1 MAFVCFDRSIPSIL
15 TSLLSVP
22 TGIFNPSVLT
32 NRTSVMLT
40 GIPIAVIPVYR
51 HLLLLRMLVLLGVI
65 SFGVFLA
72 FQYGFV
78 DLFVS
83 ADRSYLSSVILT
95 IYLAL
100 TMHWVWV
107 GWLLSRDLNY
117 AAMLDGDSV
126 PSGTASLT
134 SGLIERLESSLGGAR
149 RERLLSLYYDQLMNR
164 HAFGH
169 FATDVLLRLG
179 LLGTII
185 GFIFMLLPVADIKDF
200 DGAVM
205 QRLLASMSGGMAVA
219 LYTTLAGLVSSTLLR
234 FQYHVLDSA
243 AVDLANR
250 VSTHVETRIGL
261 GVDET

>member
-1 MAFVCFDRSIPSIL
+1 
-15 TSLLSVP
+15 
-22 TGIFNPSVLT
+22 
-32 NRTSVMLT
+32 
-40 GIPIAVIPVYR
+40 
-51 HLLLLRMLVLLGVI
+51 MLVLLGVI

-95 IYLAL
+95 MYLAL